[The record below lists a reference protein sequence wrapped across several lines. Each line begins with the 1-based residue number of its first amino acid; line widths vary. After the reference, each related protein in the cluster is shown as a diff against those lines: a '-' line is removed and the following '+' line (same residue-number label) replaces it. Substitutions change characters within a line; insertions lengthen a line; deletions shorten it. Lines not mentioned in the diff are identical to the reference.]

1 MKKKYTTPLTECID
15 VDPQLPV
22 CGSGNGQSKI
32 QVYDGEEEEG
42 GDYAESSQLRSSL
55 WGN

>member
-1 MKKKYTTPLTECID
+1 MPLTQCID

-32 QVYDGEEEEG
+32 NFYQDGVDEEG
-42 GDYAESSQLRSSL
+42 GDDAESSQLRSSL